1 MSGWNREWKP
11 AICPGYVFPFTIQY
25 CGSPHYGLE
34 NVIWVCA
41 CTTLSVDYPGSYCCH
56 SSDVHDIITANELTT
71 FFFSR
76 LIHGSCIF
84 PFNLGNHLLKKQIGL
99 ETYLSKAIKFN
110 LLSCPI
116 RRQPEMNRVRFR
128 KKIWICSLQPYCA
141 HQPGGH
147 TRHSVVKP
155 ASWEFLGYKKKKNR
169 H

>member
-1 MSGWNREWKP
+1 METSNLSWLRISIHDSILW
-11 AICPGYVFPFTIQY
+11 I
-25 CGSPHYGLE
+25 
-34 NVIWVCA
+34 
-41 CTTLSVDYPGSYCCH
+41 TTLWAWKCH
-56 SSDVHDIITANELTT
+56 KGMCLYNAVSGLSWFILLSFIWCSWYNHGKRIDNT

-84 PFNLGNHLLKKQIGL
+84 PCNLGNHLLKKQIGL

-128 KKIWICSLQPYCA
+128 KKIRICSLQPYCA

-155 ASWEFLGYKKKKNR
+155 ASWEFLGYKKNR
-169 H
+169 IS